1 MDACVRSNLYD
12 EALSIAG
19 LANTLERRSLDSSST
34 TSTATSTT
42 TAAAEGTTGAPP
54 ATTATT
60 THGGWLVVRQV
71 VEQIRQRQEDLR
83 QQLWQRLSQASVTL
97 PDCLE
102 VVTALRRLNAIDL
115 ERSSAASSQMLETA
129 HAGMEVQLQIDF
141 LEARDLWLETTTRS
155 SAAPTSSSAVA
166 VPTGVVTEDLLDTI
180 ERYRTRV
187 FEIATQFNAIFRANA
202 AAASSPHGSHKNTL
216 SSVALL
222 RLWMSRRVETFLQIL
237 ATQLNTTVTET
248 SHLRDALEAALFF
261 ATSLGRLGADFTARL
276 PGLFEPVLLQ
286 IITVSW
292 KDGAKQLTETLV
304 TCREAGVATPLS
316 TGSTESVES
325 APESSSTDE
334 EGQPLRPPRMLLNYP
349 PLARFVNSI
358 LLGLNELR
366 RCLLPGVVGRLKT
379 ALKELFVDVHQDLIA
394 NERAVHVPG
403 LQKGPQTTQLRQ
415 VAVLYKDVVNTIV
428 EPYVWGSLHAAIG
441 DVTAAQSQ
449 YGILQANLQ
458 PPPPQEPE
466 EKEDVK
472 DDDGENQEEEGANEA
487 NAQDGQEVVQKQD
500 SAENEAEAASVG
512 DGGEKEAED

>member
-34 TSTATSTT
+34 SGSSSSAAAAQGTT
-42 TAAAEGTTGAPP
+42 TTTSSSSSSTP
-54 ATTATT
+54 AHA
-60 THGGWLVVRQV
+60 GWLVVRQV

-115 ERSSAASSQMLETA
+115 ERSSAASSEMVETA

-141 LEARDLWLETTTRS
+141 LEARDVWLETTTRS
-155 SAAPTSSSAVA
+155 SAPPSGVA
-166 VPTGVVTEDLLDTI
+166 AASGVAEDLLDTI

-187 FEIATQFNAIFRANA
+187 FEIATQFNAIFRANTTA
-202 AAASSPHGSHKNTL
+202 TQQHHQGNQTL

-222 RLWMSRRVETFLQIL
+222 RLWMSRRVETFLQVL
-237 ATQLNTTVTET
+237 ATQLHTNVTET

-276 PGLFEPVLLQ
+276 PGIFEPVLLQ
-286 IITVSW
+286 IITASW

-316 TGSTESVES
+316 TGSTETMES
-325 APESSSTDE
+325 APESSNPEE
-334 EGQPLRPPRMLLNYP
+334 EGQPLRPPRMLLNFP

-366 RCLLPGVVGRLKT
+366 RCLLPGVVGRLQT
-379 ALKELFVDVHQDLIA
+379 ALKELLVDVHKDLIA
-394 NERAVHVPG
+394 HERAVHVPG

-415 VAVLYKDVVNTIV
+415 LAVLYKDIVDTIV
-428 EPYVWGSLHAAIG
+428 EPYAWGSLHAAIG
-441 DVTAAQSQ
+441 NVTAAQSH
-449 YGILQANLQ
+449 YDILQTNLQ
-458 PPPPQEPE
+458 PPAPEEPE
-466 EKEDVK
+466 EEMAEGGD
-472 DDDGENQEEEGANEA
+472 NQEEDTAIDEA
-487 NAQDGQEVVQKQD
+487 NVQDGQEAQMQD
-500 SAENEAEAASVG
+500 GDENRARATLAGDAGDEAA
-512 DGGEKEAED
+512 ED